1 MKYFQDEGKARKPA
15 KSLKNAFG
23 KKSKKMKI
31 NTSLIKFAIAFIVLI
46 FCISCNSKEHH
57 NINKKISSEKINYT
71 AKAFPQFAK
80 GFKIEYFDNYKI
92 VKVYNPRD
100 TTIVLNKYILTN
112 KDNFVP
118 DSIKGKRIFI
128 PLNSFACLHS
138 TQIGYANRLNVL
150 DAILGVSEVQYIK
163 NEYIHQKVK
172 QGKIIEFGSPQN
184 IDQEK
189 LLSINPD
196 ILLLAPHPGNSFE
209 KLEEIGINLVINT
222 SYLETTPLAR
232 AEWIKFLSCFFNKE
246 NCANNVF
253 DTIVKKYQNL
263 IELSKNKKNRP
274 DIFTGKKYGQIWYL
288 PGGRSYMSKYFE
300 DAGANYL
307 WKNEKTYEA
316 LTLDFETVYTKAA
329 SSEFWC
335 VKEYFD
341 GNYSYQQLASE
352 FEPYSDFKAFKD
364 TNIIFCNTFKTS
376 YFEDGIME
384 PEIVLAD
391 LIKAIHPELLP
402 NYKSKYFKPLLKWR

>member
-1 MKYFQDEGKARKPA
+1 MK
-15 KSLKNAFG
+15 KNISF
-23 KKSKKMKI
+23 
-31 NTSLIKFAIAFIVLI
+31 LKFATVLFFLI
-46 FCISCNSKEHH
+46 FFISCNSRKHQDE
-57 NINKKISSEKINYT
+57 INNLNYEKINYS

-80 GFKIEYFDNYKI
+80 GFRIEYFDNYKI
-92 VKVYNPRD
+92 IKVYNPRD
-100 TTIVLNKYILTN
+100 TTQVLNKYILTT

-138 TQIGYANRLNVL
+138 TQIGYANRLGVL
-150 DAILGVSEVQYIK
+150 DALCGVSEVKYIK
-163 NEYIHQKVK
+163 NEYIHQKVE
-172 QGKIIEFGSPQN
+172 QGEIIEFGSPQN

-209 KLEEIGINLVINT
+209 KLEEIGINLIVNT

-246 NCANNVF
+246 NYANNVF
-253 DTIVKKYQNL
+253 DSIVKKYQKLTEL
-263 IELSKNKKNRP
+263 IKNKKNHP

-288 PGGRSYMSKYFE
+288 PGGESYMSKFFE

-307 WKNEKTYEA
+307 WKNEKTHEA
-316 LTLDFETVYTKAA
+316 LALDFETVYAKAA
-329 SSEFWC
+329 SAELWC
-335 VKEYFD
+335 IKDYFD
-341 GNYSYQQLASE
+341 GDYSYRQLAAE

-364 TNIIFCNTFKTS
+364 RNIIFCNTFKTS

-384 PEIVLAD
+384 PEIILAD
-391 LIKAIHPELLP
+391 LIKAIHPESIP
-402 NYKSKYFKPLLKWR
+402 NYKPKYFKRLIK